1 MLHVHSLR
9 GPTDK
14 APDYGSGDCEFE
26 SHRRYDGE
34 LDQLADRPLSMREVR
49 GSKPRFSIFA
59 IVFRL
64 SLSRCPVSSERVLTF
79 FLFQLRGE
87 LRKGNFV
94 P

>member
-49 GSKPRFSIFA
+49 GSKPRFSTFT
-59 IVFRL
+59 V
-64 SLSRCPVSSERVLTF
+64 RVKR
-79 FLFQLRGE
+79 FLRQAR
-87 LRKGNFV
+87 V
-94 P
+94 H